1 MKFFETGTLGEIG
14 YDSYCFSGL
23 EERKLDAYAKCPIAA
38 QDGWPMQS
46 RRNIQLQNT
55 PPRHCQ
61 PLARQ
66 WAGSASGGSSG
77 GSSRNRPPAAR
88 LGRCWKPGSVGRW
101 FFIHHLL
108 ADRHVQSGKANSHEE
123 ASDEGKRRRLEAA
136 IFLSPEGES
145 SRKLA
150 KLAGLADATEARTLI
165 RQINQELDS
174 QGRVYRIEE
183 VAGGYA
189 MMTRS
194 HFAPWLRRLPH
205 VPGALKLSQ
214 TALETLA
221 LVAYRQPVLRANVE
235 AIRGV
240 NCSEVLKQ
248 LMELDLVRISG
259 RSEDLGRPYLYGTT
273 RRFLQMF
280 GLRSADRLPRM
291 AWVNQDPLALS
302 NQEPADLV
310 SESKESTVKMSFTAA
325 ALLNKNE
332 HSVDEPLLEGQTF
345 VPSAIDEDDED
356 FEDDDEDDDDVD
368 DDFDDDDDWDD
379 DDDED
384 DEDEED
390 VSEEAEDL
398 EEDAD
403 WEEVDDDDDDL
414 DEDEDEDSDAGDDD
428 DEDDDWDDDDEDE
441 DEEEEWD

>member
-1 MKFFETGTLGEIG
+1 MHL
-14 YDSYCFSGL
+14 
-23 EERKLDAYAKCPIAA
+23 R
-38 QDGWPMQS
+38 Q
-46 RRNIQLQNT
+46 NIKSQNT
-55 PPRHCQ
+55 RPPHAQ

-66 WAGSASGGSSG
+66 PAVRRASSAHPLGT
-77 GSSRNRPPAAR
+77 AR
-88 LGRCWKPGSVGRW
+88 LGANGKPSSLGRW

-108 ADRHVQSGKANSHEE
+108 ADGHVQSPNTDLTEE
-123 ASDEGKRRRLEAA
+123 QSVEDKRRRLEAA

-174 QGRVYRIEE
+174 QGRAYRIEE
-183 VAGGYA
+183 VASGYA

-205 VPGALKLSQ
+205 IPGALKLSQ

-259 RSEDLGRPYLYGTT
+259 RSEELGRPYLYGTT

-280 GLRSADRLPRM
+280 GLRSADRLPRI
-291 AWVNQDPLALS
+291 AWVNQDLLALA

-325 ALLNKNE
+325 ALLERNA
-332 HSVDEPLLEGQTF
+332 HDVDEPLLEEQAL
-345 VPSAIDEDDED
+345 VPSAIDDDDDD
-356 FEDDDEDDDDVD
+356 FDADDDEEDDDVD
-368 DDFDDDDDWDD
+368 DDFDDDDDED
-379 DDDED
+379 DDDEEEESD
-384 DEDEED
+384 EEEEIEDE
-390 VSEEAEDL
+390 EDL

-403 WEEVDDDDDDL
+403 WEEVDGEDDELDEEEDEDADAADDDD
-414 DEDEDEDSDAGDDD
+414 E
-428 DEDDDWDDDDEDE
+428 EDDDWDDDEEEE

>member
-1 MKFFETGTLGEIG
+1 
-14 YDSYCFSGL
+14 
-23 EERKLDAYAKCPIAA
+23 
-38 QDGWPMQS
+38 MQS
-46 RRNIQLQNT
+46 RRNIKLQNT
-55 PPRHCQ
+55 CPPQLQ

-66 WAGSASGGSSG
+66 RAVGGGTSTNHLGAARQGSGG
-77 GSSRNRPPAAR
+77 
-88 LGRCWKPGSVGRW
+88 KPSSVGRW
-101 FFIHHLL
+101 LFIHHLR
-108 ADRHVQSGKANSHEE
+108 ADGHVQSPKAKLREE
-123 ASDEGKRRRLEAA
+123 QSVEDKRRRLEAA

-174 QGRVYRIEE
+174 QGRAYRIEE

-259 RSEDLGRPYLYGTT
+259 RSEDLGRPYLYG
-273 RRFLQMF
+273 
-280 GLRSADRLPRM
+280 RLG
-291 AWVNQDPLALS
+291 DFYKCLAC
-302 NQEPADLV
+302 DLPI
-310 SESKESTVKMSFTAA
+310 AY
-325 ALLNKNE
+325 
-332 HSVDEPLLEGQTF
+332 PG
-345 VPSAIDEDDED
+345 
-356 FEDDDEDDDDVD
+356 
-368 DDFDDDDDWDD
+368 
-379 DDDED
+379 
-384 DEDEED
+384 
-390 VSEEAEDL
+390 
-398 EEDAD
+398 
-403 WEEVDDDDDDL
+403 
-414 DEDEDEDSDAGDDD
+414 
-428 DEDDDWDDDDEDE
+428 
-441 DEEEEWD
+441 

>member
-1 MKFFETGTLGEIG
+1 
-14 YDSYCFSGL
+14 
-23 EERKLDAYAKCPIAA
+23 
-38 QDGWPMQS
+38 MQS

-55 PPRHCQ
+55 RPPHRQ
-61 PLARQ
+61 PLARRP
-66 WAGSASGGSSG
+66 AL
-77 GSSRNRPPAAR
+77 SSRSSTHHFLAA
-88 LGRCWKPGSVGRW
+88 GADCGEKPSSVGRW

-108 ADRHVQSGKANSHEE
+108 TDGHVQSPKANLREE
-123 ASDEGKRRRLEAA
+123 HSVEDKRRRLEAA

-174 QGRVYRIEE
+174 QGRAYRIEE

-205 VPGALKLSQ
+205 IPGALKLSQ

-280 GLRSADRLPRM
+280 GLRSADRLPRI
-291 AWVNQDPLALS
+291 AWVNQDMLALS

-325 ALLNKNE
+325 ALLERNE
-332 HSVDEPLLEGQTF
+332 HDVDKSLLEEQLL
-345 VPSAIDEDDED
+345 VPSAID
-356 FEDDDEDDDDVD
+356 DDDDDFDDDDDDDDDVD
-368 DDFDDDDDWDD
+368 DDFDDDDEWDD
-379 DDDED
+379 DDDEEEVA
-384 DEDEED
+384 DEDEA
-390 VSEEAEDL
+390 EEAEEDEDL

-403 WEEVDDDDDDL
+403 WEEVDGEDDDIDEED
-414 DEDEDEDSDAGDDD
+414 DEDADAADDD
-428 DEDDDWDDDDEDE
+428 DDDWDDDDEEEDE
-441 DEEEEWD
+441 DDEEWD